1 MRSRGLAVP
10 PPPPGRA
17 SAPASVTGRLPPT
30 GAVVPPAPP
39 SVPPPPPARTS
50 SPAPPAEPPT
60 APEIALPPAA
70 AISGPHPTAPLTGQA
85 TLITSDVL
93 PAAGPIVPGKK
104 LLEPGDTVAGWELVR
119 RVKAGGMGS
128 LWVGRRSGVGGF
140 AKHVAI
146 KVIHPHLAENQD
158 FVRMFLDE
166 ARLTARIAHPHVIQ
180 VFDVGLELGSYFMV
194 MELVAGCSISDLST
208 YLAARNARLR
218 PELAAAIVRD
228 IALGLHA
235 AHELRGDQGQFLG
248 LVHRDVSPDNI
259 LLGVQGGV
267 KLIDFGIAKAT
278 ERLHET
284 RQPTL
289 KGKLRYLAPEQLG
302 GHLDRRT
309 DVFALGIVL
318 WELLTGQRIYD
329 GASDPELL
337 DRVRDPRVVAPTF
350 LAPELG
356 AAVDTLMARMTA
368 VDPEA
373 RPSTMA
379 EVAELL
385 LQAIPRTREV
395 GAAQIADLTRA
406 ITATGVG
413 VVDGTDAPTFA
424 PDLGALVLDRLAPS
438 AVTTGRILLPQPRS
452 KEATRNAWLLGA
464 GIVAIAALLG
474 VAVLV
479 HTQNSV
485 GGEMRAQSLAPT
497 ATQTL
502 VTTGPSDAPAPTA
515 SSMPV
520 PSTAF
525 APAPIPVAALPAGP
539 VERSE
544 TMPAGPVERTAV
556 LTAPALPSPALPSPA
571 PHAAAPP
578 SAAPPPT
585 RPSPPH
591 VRAPAHRPAPRPHET
606 RPAAGPTP
614 RGRGGRAS
622 VVDGTTLS
630 TEL

>member
-17 SAPASVTGRLPPT
+17 SAPAPAPAAMTGRLPSS
-30 GAVVPPAPP
+30 GAAIPPAPP
-39 SVPPPPPARTS
+39 SVPPPPPKRAS
-50 SPAPPAEPPT
+50 SMPPPPPIEPPT

-70 AISGPHPTAPLTGQA
+70 VSGPHPAASLTGQA
-85 TLITSDVL
+85 TLITGDVL
-93 PAAGPIVPGKK
+93 PAPGPLPAGKK

-128 LWVGRRSGVGGF
+128 LWVGRRTGVGGF

-146 KVIHPHLAENQD
+146 KVIHPHLGENQD

-180 VFDVGLELGSYFMV
+180 VFDVGLEHGSYFMV
-194 MELVAGCSISDLST
+194 MELVAGCSLSDLST
-208 YLAARNARLR
+208 YLASRNARLR

-235 AHELRGDQGQFLG
+235 AHELRGEQGQFLG

-356 AAVDTLMARMTA
+356 PAVDALMARMTA
-368 VDPEA
+368 VEPEA
-373 RPSTMA
+373 RPATMA
-379 EVAELL
+379 EVADLL
-385 LQAIPRTREV
+385 LAAIPKTREV
-395 GAAQIADLTRA
+395 GAAQIASLASA

-413 VVDGTDAPTFA
+413 VVDGVDPATFA

-452 KEATRNAWLLGA
+452 KEATRNAWLVGG
-464 GIVAIAALLG
+464 GIVALAALLG

-485 GGEMRAQSLAPT
+485 GTEMRAQSLAPT
-497 ATQTL
+497 ATHTL
-502 VTTGPSDAPAPTA
+502 VTTGPREPAAPSSAASPAPPAPWPATA
-515 SSMPV
+515 AT
-520 PSTAF
+520 PST
-525 APAPIPVAALPAGP
+525 PLPSTPVTVASLPAGP
-539 VERSE
+539 VERTE
-544 TMPAGPVERTAV
+544 AAPVTTPAI
-556 LTAPALPSPALPSPA
+556 APAVA
-571 PHAAAPP
+571 PT
-578 SAAPPPT
+578 AAPPPAT
-585 RPSPPH
+585 AA
-591 VRAPAHRPAPRPHET
+591 RARPAARPRPHPA
-606 RPAAGPTP
+606 RPRSAAGP
-614 RGRGGRAS
+614 RGRAGRAS
-622 VVDGTTLS
+622 VVDGTPLS